1 MHKGRNMNLRSIA
14 LIAGILFAGA
24 CWAAPP
30 PNHGTIVSMQS
41 VECGQKHEGKK
52 KSTALLCQ
60 QYVVHTAT
68 TEYQVRQQK
77 PEEQEIIPANTA
89 VEFKLDKSKMKL
101 KANGKKY
108 EFLVVGTS
116 ALSTQ

>member
-1 MHKGRNMNLRSIA
+1 MHKGRNMKLRSIA
-14 LIAGILFAGA
+14 LIAGILLGGAGM
-24 CWAAPP
+24 AAPP
-30 PNHGTIVSMQS
+30 NQGTIVSMQS

-77 PEEQEIIPANTA
+77 PEEQEIIPVNTA
-89 VEFKLDKSKMKL
+89 VEFKLDKNKMKL

-116 ALSTQ
+116 ALPRQ